1 MTDGDLIT
9 QILSGDRDSYAE
21 LVRRHH
27 QKTIGLCLS
36 LLRNPTDA
44 EDAAQETFI
53 KAYNA
58 LSSFNGESQF
68 STWLYQIAYNNCLDF
83 LRRKKRQKTDSW
95 ESLLEEKGEQ
105 IRVLLN
111 SPANSEHTLEQND
124 LINRVLSALSDDH
137 RNILILREMNGFSYE
152 EIASFLRIS
161 ADAVKGRL
169 KRARLEL
176 NEKTRHFFKMHDVK

>member
-1 MTDGDLIT
+1 
-9 QILSGDRDSYAE
+9 
-21 LVRRHH
+21 
-27 QKTIGLCLS
+27 
-36 LLRNPTDA
+36 
-44 EDAAQETFI
+44 
-53 KAYNA
+53 
-58 LSSFNGESQF
+58 
-68 STWLYQIAYNNCLDF
+68 LDF